1 MLIYVMRRYI
11 VLREFTH
18 GLNKPI
24 VSTLWIEE
32 ISFLRS
38 RGSGACWHTFYFL
51 IFLMFSVL
59 VNLNIR
65 AQLGGDTLG
74 LQPGLYNFQVIYK

>member
-11 VLREFTH
+11 VLRGFTH

-38 RGSGACWHTFYFL
+38 RGEGGSLVHFL
-51 IFLMFSVL
+51 FFDFSHFLCT
-59 VNLNIR
+59 R
-65 AQLGGDTLG
+65 
-74 LQPGLYNFQVIYK
+74 